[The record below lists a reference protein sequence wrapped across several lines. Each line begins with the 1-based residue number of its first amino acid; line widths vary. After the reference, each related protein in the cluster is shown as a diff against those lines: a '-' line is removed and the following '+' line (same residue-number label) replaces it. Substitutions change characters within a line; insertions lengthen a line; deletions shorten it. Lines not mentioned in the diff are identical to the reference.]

1 MVRKGF
7 CGFFVPR
14 PRAKR
19 RFDTAQYVYSRR
31 SDRCARSCK
40 QFCISRFRKTGTRQ
54 GESLWPSTERDFLC
68 VARNHAGRLRGGH
81 RSNRATTKF
90 SDSSPLLRVPRRVL
104 PMTRRNA
111 PTLPALD
118 HLKLPILRPMC
129 TAVLLRSSLT
139 RKAHPRRPPFLRNLR
154 KSWTPIRNCSRLGTR
169 RGNRSPWF
177 TLLQLRRMLKPSS
190 TSSTVV
196 SRRRGEG
203 RRHVG
208 RRLIGP
214 RKS

>member
-1 MVRKGF
+1 
-7 CGFFVPR
+7 
-14 PRAKR
+14 
-19 RFDTAQYVYSRR
+19 
-31 SDRCARSCK
+31 
-40 QFCISRFRKTGTRQ
+40 
-54 GESLWPSTERDFLC
+54 
-68 VARNHAGRLRGGH
+68 
-81 RSNRATTKF
+81 
-90 SDSSPLLRVPRRVL
+90 
-104 PMTRRNA
+104 
-111 PTLPALD
+111 
-118 HLKLPILRPMC
+118 MC

-214 RKS
+214 RKSTDFAARRRQQAPQRRRHPQFVRKLGQSIGIDGGVFRIDRCPCQRRPNEELFIFVRGRYRARVFFRSREHGWRPRSRWHTASHLA